1 MNISAIISF
10 KNQSASYFDIWY
22 CFFSNLENFKA
33 IQNRLQIPN
42 RSENRS
48 ATATWKE
55 KRSVEHSLYTDVVLF
70 FFSLAGERAS
80 EARARE
86 RARSERKKNK
96 ERLFS
101 SSPMHPFPLALAD
114 NKSPAVFIFI
124 RALDDFERENHGS
137 SLWAGYVEQN
147 VKLKRKTFFIVIC
160 GSIVCLAPSVSF
172 YLHVSQTNY
181 SFRMPIFRKT
191 LG

>member
-1 MNISAIISF
+1 MFYDKHISSGPCA
-10 KNQSASYFDIWY
+10 
-22 CFFSNLENFKA
+22 
-33 IQNRLQIPN
+33 
-42 RSENRS
+42 
-48 ATATWKE
+48 ATWKE

-70 FFSLAGERAS
+70 FFSLNGERAS

-96 ERLFS
+96 ER
-101 SSPMHPFPLALAD
+101 
-114 NKSPAVFIFI
+114 V
-124 RALDDFERENHGS
+124 LDDLERENRLS
-137 SLWAGYVEQN
+137 SLWTGYVEQN
-147 VKLKRKTFFIVIC
+147 VKAKRKTFFIVIC
-160 GSIVCLAPSVSF
+160 ASIVCLAPSVSF